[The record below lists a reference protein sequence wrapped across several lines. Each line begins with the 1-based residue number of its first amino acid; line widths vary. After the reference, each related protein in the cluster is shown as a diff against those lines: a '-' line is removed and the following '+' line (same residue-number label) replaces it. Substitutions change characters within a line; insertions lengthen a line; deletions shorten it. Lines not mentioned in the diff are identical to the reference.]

1 MTKGQQSTAC
11 SMRNYM
17 QGCCPHQ
24 NQKLHVM
31 RKISLSAIGIAL
43 SLLLGMPVS
52 SYASE
57 EEGSKEKTLL
67 QDSDSSKENFM
78 KNRRALVGPGCVVN
92 SLFDG
97 VKVIGGVANLQNI
110 TDDDLSDYATIP
122 SLADVGVTVEPI
134 ISVRDL
140 DHYYA
145 SGTQVGFSFVAS
157 SGSSLLTLNISQF
170 YRIWFYK
177 NGEKVGEAAVEQ
189 GEDIKGIN
197 LSLIQIPGSD
207 NCSKDIVAT
216 APADFDEIMLVKAG
230 VNVDALGAV
239 NLKYAFV
246 GKAREYT
253 LTKSA
258 EGGIADYNKDTGRN
272 ITVEGHG
279 EPNDI
284 ANLPGSTAKLVDD
297 DLTNGYTVQGYGLL
311 GLIGSSLPATVKAKA
326 DDGEEPFKAGT
337 EIGFRYNNTTGL
349 DLGLA
354 NSTVLVLYDKD
365 NKQIDDPINISTSV
379 LGLDVVGKQDG
390 AFLIKAPKDF
400 SSAKILF
407 PTLLN
412 LNFGVVNVNYAFI
425 RMAPDVSSHHCQINA
440 SADRAVCD
448 CDNVYQLSSNPN
460 VPVTWTVEE
469 QPTGANATI
478 DADGKVTLSVAGEYK
493 FKATAADGCYE
504 YSILNYGNI
513 QPYEPETNGERLLVN
528 TDNEEKYAISD
539 ATGGGLI
546 QISTGV
552 KNRKA
557 LVTPTLRDY
566 SYLKVAVDVADSKV
580 LGGVKSVDGSNLA
593 EGFSG
598 ATKAGFVIATKATA
612 LSADV
617 LNMFNIRLYKNGK
630 EVENNLTKHWDAIAA
645 NLIGSG
651 EMQKM
656 RYSID
661 VPAGT
666 DFDEIVLWKS
676 GLLDAN
682 LSQFNIYYAFVE
694 NADETVPSENS
705 LYKAQTISH
714 ETTDATIDYENTN
727 VFSVANIGN
736 GVDNISYVVDD
747 DLSTGVDFPLG
758 ANLGGAKLAVNVGK
772 TVSAG
777 QQLVVVMNKVKVGLG
792 VELGNALKV
801 ETYLNGEQQEEL
813 TSWKVLGAD
822 IIGDGGKTYA
832 VLNTSKP
839 FDQVRIM
846 PMNVLGALT
855 NIKLYGFALRNDAN
869 ADGTP
874 DAVDQEPCGKELVL
888 NEEKTLDKTESMDN
902 VRLVFRRTMTKNV
915 WNSLVLPVS
924 MDATQLKYAFG
935 DGVKIAFFDRVDDNW
950 IYFELENDNNLYL
963 KENTPCIIYPTA
975 DPAIDS
981 EGEYETVSDGVISG
995 PLYFASGVSYTDQT
1009 ANLSPVAPGDDADCN
1024 YYGSYKVNT
1033 EIPVGSYVFNKG
1045 DMVFTTS
1052 AHKQKAYRC
1061 YVSTPEVELDPDHE
1075 ATMRSLR
1082 LTGNGTDDVRT
1093 ITDTETADITDGNVY
1108 TLGGQR
1114 VDARHAKCGIYVMN
1128 GKKFIVK

>member
-1 MTKGQQSTAC
+1 
-11 SMRNYM
+11 
-17 QGCCPHQ
+17 
-24 NQKLHVM
+24 M
-31 RKISLSAIGIAL
+31 RKISLSAIGIAM
-43 SLLLGMPVS
+43 SLLFGVPVS
-52 SYASE
+52 SYASGE
-57 EEGSKEKTLL
+57 ETYKVKTLL
-67 QDSDSSKENFM
+67 QDTDSSKENFM
-78 KNRRALVGPGCVVN
+78 KNRHALVGPGCVVN

-122 SLADVGVTVEPI
+122 SLADVGAAVEPI
-134 ISVRDL
+134 VSVRDL

-145 SGTQVGFSFVAS
+145 SGTQVGFSFVAA
-157 SGSSLLTLNISQF
+157 SGSSLLSLNVSQF

-177 NGEKVGEAAVEQ
+177 DGEKVGDAAVEQ

-207 NCSKDIVAT
+207 DCSKDIVAT
-216 APADFDEIMLVKAG
+216 APADFDEIKLVKAG

-239 NLKYAFV
+239 NLRYAFV

-253 LTKSA
+253 LTNSA
-258 EGGIADYNKDTGRN
+258 EGEGGIADYNKDTGRN

-279 EPNDI
+279 TTTDI
-284 ANLPGSTAKLVDD
+284 ANWGDTKNLVDA
-297 DLTNGYTVQGYGLL
+297 DLTNGYTVQGYVLL

-326 DDGEEPFKAGT
+326 ADGEEAFKAGT

-354 NSTVLVLYDKD
+354 NSTELVLYDKN
-365 NKQIDDPINISTSV
+365 NKQIADPYNISTSV

-412 LNFGVVNVNYAFI
+412 VNAGALTVNYAFI
-425 RMAPDVSSHHCQINA
+425 RLAPEASSHHCQINA
-440 SADRAVCD
+440 TADRAVCD
-448 CDNVYQLSSNPN
+448 CDNVYQLSSNPD

-469 QPTGANATI
+469 QPSGANATI
-478 DADGKVTLSVAGEYK
+478 DENGKVTLSVAGEYK
-493 FKATAADGCYE
+493 FKATASDGCYE

-513 QPYEPETNGERLLVN
+513 LPYEPETNGEKLLVN
-528 TDNEEKYAISD
+528 AEGNEKYTISD

-552 KNRKA
+552 KSRKA

-566 SYLKVAVDVADSKV
+566 SYLKVAVDVADSKA
-580 LGGVKSVDGSNLA
+580 LAGVKSTDGTNLA
-593 EGFSG
+593 DGFSG

-645 NLIGSG
+645 SLIGSG

-705 LYKAQTISH
+705 LYKAQIISH
-714 ETTDATIDYENTN
+714 ETTDATIDYENTD

-772 TVSAG
+772 TVSGG
-777 QQLVVVMNKVKVGLG
+777 QQLVVVMDKVKVGLG
-792 VELGNALKV
+792 VELGNALKI
-801 ETYLNGEQQEEL
+801 ETYLNGNQQEEL

-822 IIGDGGKTYA
+822 VIGDGGKTHA

-855 NIKLYGFALRNDAN
+855 NIKLYALALRNDAN
-869 ADGTP
+869 GDGTP

-888 NEEKTLDKTESMDN
+888 NEQKTLDKTETMND
-902 VRLVFRRTMTKNV
+902 VRLVFRRTMTTGK
-915 WNSLVLPVS
+915 WNSLVLPVD
-924 MDATQLKYAFG
+924 MNAEQLKYAFG
-935 DGVKIAFFDRVDDNW
+935 DGVNLAFFDKVDDNW
-950 IYFELENDNNLYL
+950 IYFELASSNNLEL
-963 KENTPCIIYPTA
+963 SMNTPCIIYPTA
-975 DPAIDS
+975 DPVVDS
-981 EGEYETVSDGVISG
+981 EGEYETVSDGVITG
-995 PLYFASGVSYTDQT
+995 PLYFANGVSYMDQT
-1009 ANLSPVAPGDDADCN
+1009 ANLSTVAPGDDADCN

-1061 YVSTPEVELDPDHE
+1061 YVSTPEIELNPDHE

-1082 LTGNGTDDVRT
+1082 LTGNGTDGVKT
-1093 ITDTETADITDGNVY
+1093 IMEPLSEGITNGNVY

-1114 VDARHAKCGIYVMN
+1114 VDVRHAMRGIYVMN

>member
-1 MTKGQQSTAC
+1 
-11 SMRNYM
+11 
-17 QGCCPHQ
+17 
-24 NQKLHVM
+24 M

-43 SLLLGMPVS
+43 SLLLGVPVS
-52 SYASE
+52 SYASGE
-57 EEGSKEKTLL
+57 ETSKVKTLL

-78 KNRRALVGPGCVVN
+78 KNRHALVGPGCVVN

-122 SLADVGVTVEPI
+122 SLADVGAAVEPI

-145 SGTQVGFSFVAS
+145 SGTQVGFSFVAA
-157 SGSSLLTLNISQF
+157 SGSSLLSLNISQF

-177 NGEKVGEAAVEQ
+177 DGEKVGEAAVEQ

-197 LSLIQIPGSD
+197 LSLIQIPGSED
-207 NCSKDIVAT
+207 CSKDIVAT
-216 APADFDEIMLVKAG
+216 APADFDEIKLIKAG

-253 LTKSA
+253 LTNSA
-258 EGGIADYNKDTGRN
+258 EGEGGIADYNKDTGRN

-279 EPNDI
+279 TTTDA
-284 ANLPGSTAKLVDD
+284 ANLPGTTAELVDD
-297 DLTNGYTVQGYGLL
+297 DLTNGYTTVTV
-311 GLIGSSLPATVKAKA
+311 IFSLPATVKAKA
-326 DDGEEPFKAGT
+326 DDGEEAFKAGT
-337 EIGFRYNNTTGL
+337 EVGFRYNNTTGL
-349 DLGLA
+349 NLGLA
-354 NSTVLVLYDKD
+354 SGVELVLYDKN
-365 NKQIDDPINISTSV
+365 NKQVDKYNVSTSV
-379 LGLDVVGKQDG
+379 LALDVVGKQDE
-390 AFLIKAPKDF
+390 AFLIKSDKDF
-400 SSAKILF
+400 SSAQIWF
-407 PTLLN
+407 TGLN
-412 LNFGVVNVNYAFI
+412 VNLGAITVNYAFI
-425 RMAPDVSSHHCQINA
+425 RLAPEASSHHCQINA

-448 CDNVYQLSSNPN
+448 CDNVYQLSSNPD

-469 QPTGANATI
+469 QPSGADATI
-478 DADGKVTLSVAGEYK
+478 DENGKVALSVAGEYK

-504 YSILNYGNI
+504 YSVLNYGNI
-513 QPYEPETNGERLLVN
+513 LPYEPDANGEKLLVN
-528 TDNEEKYAISD
+528 TEGNEKYEISD

-557 LVTPTLRDY
+557 IITPTLRDY
-566 SYLKVAVDVADSKV
+566 SYLKVAVDVADSKA
-580 LGGVKSVDGSNLA
+580 LAGVKSIDGSNLA

-666 DFDEIVLWKS
+666 DFDEMVLWKS

-682 LSQFNIYYAFVE
+682 LSQFNIYYPFVE
-694 NADETVPSENS
+694 KADADVPTENS
-705 LYKAQTISH
+705 LYKAQIISH
-714 ETTDATIDYENTN
+714 ETTDATIDYENTD

-747 DLSTGVDFPLG
+747 DLTTGVDFPLG

-772 TVSAG
+772 TVGSG
-777 QQLVVVMNKVKVGLG
+777 QQLVVVMDKVKVGLG
-792 VELGNALKV
+792 VELGNALKI
-801 ETYLNGEQQEEL
+801 ETYLNGNQQEEL

-822 IIGDGGKTYA
+822 VIGDGGKTYA
-832 VLNTSKP
+832 VLNTSKA
-839 FDQVRIM
+839 FDQVRII

-855 NIKLYGFALRNDAN
+855 NIKLYAFALRNDAN
-869 ADGTP
+869 GDGTP

-888 NEEKTLDKTESMDN
+888 NEQKTLDKTETMND

-915 WNSLVLPVS
+915 WNSLVLPVD
-924 MDATQLKYAFG
+924 MNAAQLKYAFG
-935 DGVKIAFFDRVDDNW
+935 DGVNIAFFDKVDDNW
-950 IYFELENDNNLYL
+950 IYFELANSNNLNL
-963 KENTPCIIYPTA
+963 PKNTPCIIYPTA
-975 DPAIDS
+975 DPVVDS
-981 EGEYETVSDGVISG
+981 EGEYETVSDGVITG
-995 PLYFASGVSYTDQT
+995 PLYFANSVSYTDQT
-1009 ANLSPVAPGDDADCN
+1009 ANLSTVAPGDDAECN

-1061 YVSTPEVELDPDHE
+1061 YVSTPEVELDPSHE

-1082 LTGNGTDDVRT
+1082 LTGNGTDGVKT
-1093 ITDTETADITDGNVY
+1093 IMETPVEGIGNGNVY

-1114 VDARHAKCGIYVMN
+1114 IDVKHASRGIYVMN
-1128 GKKFIVK
+1128 GKKFIVR